1 VRVSGPAGPPSLLS
15 ASARSRTDRRQ
26 RLAAWGEAVVK
37 RLRGLGLDVDGCDVD
52 DSRAVFVPDG
62 RLSLALDAGRV
73 EVALEL
79 HRGDLVAPRARLEDA
94 VRALELTAALEA
106 LPEQFTMGASSEA
119 RRDPAAQASSDGLRA
134 MLDRADRL
142 GCGLWLGWT
151 LPREVAAA
159 HAATLDEQ
167 LQDAVV
173 ALGEVLQLLSRAPE
187 ATPSTPRRGRRPQE
201 TRARKD
207 DDREPDHRRAKARAR
222 ERDREQE
229 PESEVEPDAAAE
241 RDGAGPRLARPLNA
255 RPMLRAGRFRR
266 PALGAEAGVEKGAR
280 VRVLEGAFRGKVGV
294 VQALDG
300 KGAARVMLGL
310 LAVRIEVKDLAT
322 VSDGSARP
330 RLASSHR
337 RMPVRS

>member
-1 VRVSGPAGPPSLLS
+1 M
-15 ASARSRTDRRQ
+15 
-26 RLAAWGEAVVK
+26 VK
-37 RLRGLGLDVDGCDVD
+37 RLRGLGLDVEGCEVD
-52 DSRAVFVPDG
+52 HSRAVFVPDG
-62 RLSLALDAGRV
+62 RLSLALEAGRV

-79 HRGDLVAPRARLEDA
+79 PRGDLVAPRARLEDA

-106 LPEQFTMGASSEA
+106 LPEQFTIGAVSEA
-119 RRDPAAQASSDGLRA
+119 RRDAAPEASSDGLRA
-134 MLDRADRL
+134 LLDRADRL

-159 HAATLDEQ
+159 HASTLDEQ

-187 ATPSTPRRGRRPQE
+187 ATPSSPRRGRRPE
-201 TRARKD
+201 PARGRKD
-207 DDREPDHRRAKARAR
+207 DDREPDHRRAKVRAR
-222 ERDREQE
+222 ERDRDHSLAPLGRAGE
-229 PESEVEPDAAAE
+229 PDAEVEPDAAAE
-241 RDGAGPRLARPLNA
+241 RDAGSPRLARSA
-255 RPMLRAGRFRR
+255 HTRPMLRVGRFRR
-266 PALGAEAGVEKGAR
+266 PTLGADGVEKGAR
-280 VRVLEGAFRGKVGV
+280 VRVLEGAFRGKVGL

-300 KGAARVMLGL
+300 KGGARVMLGL
-310 LAVRIEVKDLAT
+310 LAVRIDVKDLAT

>member
-1 VRVSGPAGPPSLLS
+1 M
-15 ASARSRTDRRQ
+15 RSRTDRRQ

-37 RLRGLGLDVDGCDVD
+37 RLRGLGLDVDGCDVNE
-52 DSRAVFVPDG
+52 SRAVFVPDG

-79 HRGDLVAPRARLEDA
+79 PRGDLVAPRARLEDA

-106 LPEQFTMGASSEA
+106 LPEQFTMGASAEA
-119 RRDPAAQASSDGLRA
+119 RRDPAPQASSDGLRA

-187 ATPSTPRRGRRPQE
+187 ATPSTPRRGRRPE
-201 TRARKD
+201 EARPRKD
-207 DDREPDHRRAKARAR
+207 DDREPDHRRAKSRAR
-222 ERDREQE
+222 ERDRDHEHDAQ
-229 PESEVEPDAAAE
+229 VEPDAAAE
-241 RDGAGPRLARPLNA
+241 RDGAPRLARPLHA

-280 VRVLEGAFRGKVGV
+280 VRVLEGAFRGKVGI